1 MKQISSVSV
10 CAQTEYAYIL
20 LIVTYRVKVADLD
33 FEVARIGLIVMM
45 LGIVSYF
52 DIFNKKDI
60 PDMIYRFFAALGIV
74 LLLYNNPWGLIPVL
88 VSIGVSVIVGMG
100 LFFIGAWGGADAKV
114 MLAVALLQP
123 IWTSPFPYEKVAL
136 HPYTALMMMSNGA
149 MIAGLVFL
157 PVVIFRK
164 TTDIKIAFLP
174 FLSLGYIFTVLKG
187 DMLLWI
193 GNIIFTA
200 F

>member
-1 MKQISSVSV
+1 MKQKSSVAV

-33 FEVARIGLIVMM
+33 FEVVRIGLIVVM

-60 PDMIYRFFAALGIV
+60 PDMIYRVFAVLGIV
-74 LLLYNNPWGLIPVL
+74 LLSFNNPWGLIPVL
-88 VSIGVSVIVGMG
+88 VSVGVSVIVGMS

-123 IWTSPFPYEKVAL
+123 IWTSPFPYEKMAL
-136 HPYTALMMMSNGA
+136 HPFTAIIMMSNAA
-149 MIAGLVFL
+149 MIAGLVYL
-157 PVVIFRK
+157 PVVVLRK
-164 TTDIKIAFLP
+164 SAKIKIAFLP
-174 FLSLGYIFTVLKG
+174 FLSLGYVFTVLKG

-193 GNIIFTA
+193 KNIIFSA

>member
-1 MKQISSVSV
+1 MV
-10 CAQTEYAYIL
+10 
-20 LIVTYRVKVADLD
+20 
-33 FEVARIGLIVMM
+33 RIGVIVVM

-52 DIFNKKDI
+52 DIFNNKDI
-60 PDMIYRFFAALGIV
+60 PDKIYRFFAALGFV
-74 LLLYNNPWGLIPVL
+74 LLLYNNPWGWIPVMIS
-88 VSIGVSVIVGMG
+88 VGVSVIVGMG

-136 HPYTALMMMSNGA
+136 HPITPIIMMSNGA
-149 MIAGLVFL
+149 VIAGLVFL

-174 FLSLGYIFTVLKG
+174 FLSLGYLFTILKG
-187 DMLLWI
+187 DILLWI